1 MDKSLWKKFKI
12 TLSVSFFQNGKKN
25 NDKALISI
33 KMLLFLETV
42 TTFCAKKI
50 GRIISFSLKTL
61 RSVFG
66 HCVMLNIALKLSKF
80 T

>member
-12 TLSVSFFQNGKKN
+12 ILSVSFFQNGKN

-33 KMLLFLETV
+33 EMLLFLETV